1 MRSKAG
7 ISQLYLLIRLGL
19 KFWINANSL
28 KPETVSGVKVWGY
41 GWDWVKARVTV
52 RVKYYG

>member
-7 ISQLYLLIRLGL
+7 ISQLYLLRLGL

>member
-7 ISQLYLLIRLGL
+7 ISQLNLLRLGL
-19 KFWINANSL
+19 KFWINV

-41 GWDWVKARVTV
+41 GWDWVKARVMV